1 MLRQAPRPRRRRP
14 VSSLPE
20 DRFAL
25 LPCGTRLCYRLDGAP
40 DAPPV
45 LLIAGLAEDLTTWSD
60 RFVSALFATGFR
72 VIRIDNRDCGRSTYS
87 TAPPPNTLRQ
97 LLALPRR
104 DAYTLADMADD
115 AAQLIEYLGVGP
127 VHLVG
132 RSMGG
137 MIAQVVAARYPHLVR
152 TLTSLYSTTGNK
164 KVGQPTLS
172 SLALIAGSP
181 PPRNRVGAVRAHLRI
196 TAHIAGTAY
205 PVDEVEE
212 ATHATTTWDRTAGDG
227 AAGTARQIQAIY
239 ASGDRTAELSRI
251 EAPTLVIN
259 GDRDPLV
266 APSGGAATVAAIP
279 GARHIIIPGMG
290 HHLPDSL
297 AFRIADLVVSH
308 IEQVPA

>member
-1 MLRQAPRPRRRRP
+1 
-14 VSSLPE
+14 LPE
-20 DRFAL
+20 DRFAC
-25 LPCGTRLCYRLDGAP
+25 LPGGTRLCYRLDGAP

-45 LLIAGLAEDLTTWSD
+45 LLIAGLAEDLTTWSE
-60 RFVSALFATGFR
+60 RFVSALTATGFH
-72 VIRIDNRDCGRSTYS
+72 VIRMDNRDCGRSTYS
-87 TAPPPNTLRQ
+87 TAPPPNMLRQ
-97 LLALPRR
+97 LLALPRH

-115 AAQLIEYLGVGP
+115 AAQLIEHLGVGP

-137 MIAQVVAARYPHLVR
+137 MIAQVVAARYPRLVKS
-152 TLTSLYSTTGNK
+152 LTSLYSTTGNK

-172 SLALIAGSP
+172 SLALVACSP
-181 PPRNRVGAVRAHLRI
+181 PPRNRVSAVRAHLRI

-212 ATHATTTWDRTAGDG
+212 AAHAATTWDRTAGDG
-227 AAGTARQIQAIY
+227 AAGIARQIQAIQ
-239 ASGDRTAELSRI
+239 ASVDRTAELARI

-266 APSGGAATVAAIP
+266 APSGGAATAAAIP
-279 GARHIIIPGMG
+279 GARHIVIPGMG
-290 HHLPDSL
+290 HHLPDAL
-297 AFRIADLVVSH
+297 ALRIADLVVGH